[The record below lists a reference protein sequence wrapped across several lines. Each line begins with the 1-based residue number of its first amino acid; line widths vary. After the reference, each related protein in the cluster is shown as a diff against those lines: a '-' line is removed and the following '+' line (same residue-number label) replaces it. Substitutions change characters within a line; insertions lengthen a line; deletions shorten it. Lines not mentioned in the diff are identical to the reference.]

1 MSIKIYDMYKYHG
14 SVFELMQ
21 WLNKYR
27 RAYERVAT
35 REVSFM
41 IGSCWTP
48 EHTLNKA
55 NKKEY
60 VLWMNG
66 DAKGFHFN
74 YFNLVDLLRDA
85 INAGLN
91 DPMNINASVVVYPY
105 KDEVYV
111 KFFGLDFGTRDY
123 SKWLRRHI
131 DKNEKFEDYSYWNN
145 TDEPEDVTRE
155 EWEQRGNF
163 FDEVVFKGHHF
174 FNSRG
179 LTFELSNG
187 ESLINIARHV
197 AIWREH
203 NRNNLE
209 TEFWGEKNV

>member
-1 MSIKIYDMYKYHG
+1 MSTKIYDMYKYHG

-21 WLNKYR
+21 WLRKYR
-27 RAYERVAT
+27 RAYEVIAT

-41 IGSCWTP
+41 IGACFPPSTR
-48 EHTLNKA
+48 
-55 NKKEY
+55 KEY
-60 VLWMNG
+60 VLWGNG
-66 DAKGFHFN
+66 NGKGFHFN
-74 YFNLVDLLRDA
+74 YFRLVDLLRDE
-85 INAGLN
+85 IKAGLN
-91 DPMNINASVVVYPY
+91 EQLNIDASAVVYPY
-105 KDEVYV
+105 GDQVYV
-111 KFFGLDFGTRDY
+111 QFFGLDFGTRKY
-123 SKWLRRHI
+123 SKRLRRHI

-145 TDEPEDVTRE
+145 TDRPDEVTEE
-155 EWEQRGNF
+155 EWYERRDL
-163 FDEVVFKGHHF
+163 FDKIIFKGHHF
-174 FNSRG
+174 FNSNG